1 MRRKRQNGVTLI
13 EILLALVVMMLGIV
27 GILALFPVALDSAKT
42 SMEETQAAM
51 LTDSVAQAITSG
63 LRHGWKEPNPPI
75 PDNSYEV
82 VMAHD
87 NMREGVPAV
96 TYNYYLPA
104 LTDEWMHHPVPEAS
118 IPSIGVPPTVGNPT
132 ADDIF
137 SLRGDP
143 WMVSAHETIRAT
155 NDRSDP
161 YHQFA
166 FSFDIRKINSL
177 KYLLTKTD
185 PATGALYTEE
195 GLEGMCTLFELR
207 IHVFRKIGA
216 EAAGGG
222 GGTQSG
228 VSAGTEG
235 SLDLISTVV
244 HRVSKS

>member
-51 LTDSVAQAITSG
+51 LTDSVAQSITSG
-63 LRHGWKEPNPPI
+63 LRHAWKDPDSPI

-87 NMREGVPAV
+87 NMRDGVPAV

-104 LTDEWMHHPVPEAS
+104 LTDDWMHHPVPTP
-118 IPSIGVPPTVGNPT
+118 PSIGVPPTVGNPT

-143 WMVSAHETIRAT
+143 WMVVAHETIRAT
-155 NDRSDP
+155 NDMSDP

-177 KYLLTKTD
+177 EYLLTRTN
-185 PATGALYTEE
+185 PATGAVYTESD
-195 GLEGMCTLFELR
+195 LEGMCTLFELR

-222 GGTQSG
+222 GDTQSG